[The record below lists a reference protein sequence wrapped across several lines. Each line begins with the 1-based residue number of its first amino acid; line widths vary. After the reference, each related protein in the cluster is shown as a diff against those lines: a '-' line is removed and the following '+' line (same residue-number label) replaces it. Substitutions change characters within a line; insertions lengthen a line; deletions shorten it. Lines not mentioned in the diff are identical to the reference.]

1 MTSGEIYVRIS
12 QMREVASTINR
23 SGARVTESIEA
34 VEREIRALS
43 ADRFMSVGAEVFRAE
58 FYRLT
63 PKLKEAFEM
72 LTDFQDKLTAAA
84 DDIEAA
90 TRSIQS

>member
-1 MTSGEIYVRIS
+1 
-12 QMREVASTINR
+12 
-23 SGARVTESIEA
+23 
-34 VEREIRALS
+34 
-43 ADRFMSVGAEVFRAE
+43 MSVGAEVFRAE